1 MMKNKGIDMKKI
13 FLAVIF
19 FLMACNSSENFKT
32 GTYKM
37 INSPNDASIIL
48 SFNDDGTINA
58 KVVNIIMGNYKIE
71 GNNLTIMP
79 GGTTMMMGPEKEM
92 EAEQIFIQMLPEVK
106 SFEMKN
112 NQLELISS
120 DKRFIFESIGE

>member
-1 MMKNKGIDMKKI
+1 MKKI
-13 FLAVIF
+13 FLVF
-19 FLMACNSSENFKT
+19 TLFLLACNGSEVFKS

-37 INSPNDASIIL
+37 VNSPNGAPIIL

-79 GGTTMMMGPEKEM
+79 GGTTMMMGPKKEM

-106 SFEMKN
+106 SYEMKDDR
-112 NQLELISS
+112 LELITSE
-120 DKRFIFESIGE
+120 KRFMFEAVSK